1 MTVTPRP
8 IQPSIIVQDAGF
20 GRLKLTSKH
29 PLGEINQ
36 TLADLF
42 AGCARKFPDRTVI
55 AEKNSEGSYATLS
68 YQKAY
73 EAARA
78 VAAQLIKLEG
88 GQNTPLMILSGASR
102 AHFVVSWG
110 AILAGVPYVPVS
122 GNYATVPAAF
132 GKLKA
137 VFETTKPVFV
147 WSENYAVQWE
157 ALRRTALADAPLV
170 WLGEQAPGSSI
181 SLQPKANRA
190 SVRMVDERAATFSSD
205 TVARY
210 MFTSGSTGSPKGVIH
225 THGMITT
232 MLAARAAL
240 GEDEPDAAPPRVLDW
255 MPWSHV
261 GAGVLRMA
269 FVMNA
274 GGSIYIDDGKPVP
287 GEFEKTLA
295 NLAVV
300 KPTSYAGAPL
310 GWNMLVEALEQ
321 DDALAKTFFGHVIS
335 LAYGSAAMPES
346 TYERLQAL
354 LVKYQGARRAMSTSL
369 MSTEVAVGLSRYWPC
384 EDQTVVG
391 LPMPGARFKLLP
403 VGDRFEIR
411 VKGSGVTP
419 GYVND
424 PDRTAEAF
432 DEDGFFKMGDAVTF
446 ADPKRPEAGLRFAGR
461 IAEQFKLVTG
471 TWVSA
476 GTLRAQLVAACA
488 PWVRDVVI
496 CGINEN
502 FIAALIWPNL
512 SACTQL
518 VAGVEADV
526 FTSDA
531 VMAKIRAG
539 LAAHNAQN
547 PASSQS
553 IKRFSLLT
561 TPPSI
566 GDGEITEKGYV
577 NQGLV
582 QRLRADDVALLF
594 GTDHSSVMVV

>member
-1 MTVTPRP
+1 MARNPEVAVET
-8 IQPSIIVQDAGF
+8 QAG
-20 GRLKLTSKH
+20 GILYLRS
-29 PLGEINQ
+29 PLSVEASNQ
-36 TLADLF
+36 SLAERFFDWCTRY
-42 AGCARKFPDRTVI
+42 ANQVVI
-55 AEKNSEGSYATLS
+55 AEKDASGCYVELTYAAAA
-68 YQKAY
+68 QQ
-73 EAARA
+73 ARA
-78 VAAQLIKLEG
+78 IAAQLTRLG
-88 GQNTPLMILSGASR
+88 GSQSTPLMMLSGASR
-102 AHFVVSWG
+102 VHFVVAWG
-110 AILAGVPYVPVS
+110 ALLAGVPYVPVS
-122 GNYATVPAAF
+122 HNYATVPAAF

-137 VFETTKPVFV
+137 VFETAQPQFV
-147 WSENYAVQWE
+147 WSENYAVQRE
-157 ALRRTALADAPLV
+157 ALVATGLAEKSFM
-170 WLGEQAPGSSI
+170 WLGSHAPGSAMALELELEGNEVSDR
-181 SLQPKANRA
+181 L
-190 SVRMVDERAATFSSD
+190 VDERVAEFSGD

-321 DDALAKTFFGHVIS
+321 DDALATTFFGHVIS

-391 LPMPGARFKLLP
+391 LPMPGAEFKLLP
-403 VGDRFEIR
+403 VGDRYEVR
-411 VKGSGVTP
+411 VKSDGVTP
-419 GYVND
+419 GYLND
-424 PDRTAEAF
+424 PDKTRAAF

-496 CGINEN
+496 CGINEELYRSVDL
-502 FIAALIWPNL
+502 AEPLCL
-512 SACTQL
+512 H
-518 VAGVEADV
+518 
-526 FTSDA
+526 A
-531 VMAKIRAG
+531 VGRG
-539 LAAHNAQN
+539 C
-547 PASSQS
+547 
-553 IKRFSLLT
+553 
-561 TPPSI
+561 
-566 GDGEITEKGYV
+566 
-577 NQGLV
+577 
-582 QRLRADDVALLF
+582 
-594 GTDHSSVMVV
+594 

>member
-1 MTVTPRP
+1 M
-8 IQPSIIVQDAGF
+8 A
-20 GRLKLTSKH
+20 LEL
-29 PLGEINQ
+29 E
-36 TLADLF
+36 
-42 AGCARKFPDRTVI
+42 
-55 AEKNSEGSYATLS
+55 
-68 YQKAY
+68 
-73 EAARA
+73 
-78 VAAQLIKLEG
+78 LEG
-88 GQNTPLMILSGASR
+88 NE
-102 AHFVVSWG
+102 VSDR
-110 AILAGVPYVPVS
+110 L
-122 GNYATVPAAF
+122 
-132 GKLKA
+132 
-137 VFETTKPVFV
+137 
-147 WSENYAVQWE
+147 
-157 ALRRTALADAPLV
+157 
-170 WLGEQAPGSSI
+170 
-181 SLQPKANRA
+181 
-190 SVRMVDERAATFSSD
+190 VDERVAEFAGD

-321 DDALAKTFFGHVIS
+321 DDALATTFFGHVIS

-354 LVKYQGARRAMSTSL
+354 LVKYQGARRAMSTGL

-391 LPMPGARFKLLP
+391 LPMPGAEFKLLP
-403 VGDRFEIR
+403 VGDRYEVR
-411 VKGSGVTP
+411 VKSDGVTP
-419 GYVND
+419 GYLND
-424 PDRTAEAF
+424 PDKTRAAF

-496 CGINEN
+496 CGINEG

-518 VAGVEADV
+518 VAGVEADL

-582 QRLRADDVALLF
+582 QRLRADNVALLF
-594 GTDHSSVMVV
+594 GENHPSVMDV

>member
-1 MTVTPRP
+1 LAERFFDWCTRY
-8 IQPSIIVQDAGF
+8 A
-20 GRLKLTSKH
+20 
-29 PLGEINQ
+29 NQ
-36 TLADLF
+36 V
-42 AGCARKFPDRTVI
+42 VI
-55 AEKNSEGSYATLS
+55 AEKDASGCYVELTYAAAA
-68 YQKAY
+68 QQ
-73 EAARA
+73 ARA
-78 VAAQLIKLEG
+78 IAAQLTRLG
-88 GQNTPLMILSGASR
+88 GSQSTPLMMLSGASR
-102 AHFVVSWG
+102 VHFVVAWG
-110 AILAGVPYVPVS
+110 ALLAGVPYVPVS
-122 GNYATVPAAF
+122 HNYATVPAAF

-137 VFETTKPVFV
+137 VFETAQPQFV
-147 WSENYAVQWE
+147 WSENYAVQRE
-157 ALRRTALADAPLV
+157 ALVATGLAEKSFM
-170 WLGEQAPGSSI
+170 WLGSHAPGSAMALELELEGNEVSDR
-181 SLQPKANRA
+181 L
-190 SVRMVDERAATFSSD
+190 VDERVAEFSGD

-321 DDALAKTFFGHVIS
+321 DDALATTFFGHVIS

-346 TYERLQAL
+346 TYERLQTL

-391 LPMPGARFKLLP
+391 LPMPGAEFKLLP
-403 VGDRFEIR
+403 VGDRYEVR
-411 VKGSGVTP
+411 VKSDGVTP
-419 GYVND
+419 GYLND
-424 PDRTAEAF
+424 PDKTRAAF
-432 DEDGFFKMGDAVTF
+432 DEDGFFKLGDAVTF

-496 CGINEN
+496 CGINEG

-518 VAGVEADV
+518 VAGVEADL
-526 FTSDA
+526 FTSDT

-594 GTDHSSVMVV
+594 GENHPSVMDV

>member
-1 MTVTPRP
+1 MTVAPRP

-20 GRLKLTSKH
+20 GTLKLTSKY

-55 AEKNSEGSYATLS
+55 AEKNSDGTYATLS

-122 GNYATVPAAF
+122 GNYSTVPAAF
-132 GKLKA
+132 SKLKA

-147 WSENYAVQWE
+147 WSENYAVHWE
-157 ALRRTALADAPLV
+157 ALRRTALADASLV

-240 GEDEPDAAPPRVLDW
+240 GEDEPDGAPPRVLDW

-310 GWNMLVEALEQ
+310 GWDMLVDALEQ
-321 DDALAKTFFGHVIS
+321 DDTLAETFFDHVTS

-354 LVKYQGARRAMSTSL
+354 LIKYQGARRAMSTSL

-391 LPMPGARFKLLP
+391 LPMPGAEFKLLP
-403 VGDRFEIR
+403 VGDRYEIR
-411 VKGSGVTP
+411 VKSDGVTP
-419 GYVND
+419 G
-424 PDRTAEAF
+424 
-432 DEDGFFKMGDAVTF
+432 
-446 ADPKRPEAGLRFAGR
+446 
-461 IAEQFKLVTG
+461 
-471 TWVSA
+471 
-476 GTLRAQLVAACA
+476 
-488 PWVRDVVI
+488 
-496 CGINEN
+496 
-502 FIAALIWPNL
+502 
-512 SACTQL
+512 
-518 VAGVEADV
+518 
-526 FTSDA
+526 
-531 VMAKIRAG
+531 
-539 LAAHNAQN
+539 
-547 PASSQS
+547 
-553 IKRFSLLT
+553 
-561 TPPSI
+561 
-566 GDGEITEKGYV
+566 
-577 NQGLV
+577 
-582 QRLRADDVALLF
+582 
-594 GTDHSSVMVV
+594 